1 MVSFLSDTLHDN
13 PFYLWHT
20 HRSRNTWNVGWDWG
34 GGGGTATSLDKN
46 GFLTN
51 PKYVNISQV

>member
-34 GGGGTATSLDKN
+34 GGGG
-46 GFLTN
+46 GEGGQ
-51 PKYVNISQV
+51 PQVWTRMDS